1 MMLFYQRGNGREK
14 LEISKNISLK
24 YLHLILFI
32 LLINC
37 SEKTDKEIEGMV
49 WIPGGSFYQGA
60 LVNDTLALLHEKPR
74 HLVHID
80 GFYMD
85 ISPVTNKE
93 FKNFVKETGYIT
105 TAERDVNWGELA
117 RQLPPGTDK
126 PHDSL
131 LKAGSLIFTK
141 TKKPITD
148 FSDFSQWWKWKI
160 GANWKKPRGDNDIS
174 GKDNYPVVHISYE
187 DALAYCKWA
196 DKRLPTEAEWEYA
209 ARANRDDAIYY
220 WGNDHDSLKYK
231 ANTWEGQFP
240 FENSKIDGYENL
252 APIKSFPANDF
263 GLYGMSGNV
272 WEWTSDWYNVN
283 YYKDL
288 LEDKA
293 ACHNPKGATH
303 AFNPNN
309 IYAQEK
315 VIKGGSFLC
324 NINYCISYRISAK
337 MSSTPD
343 TSLEHL
349 GFRAV
354 AAKNTI
360 N

>member
-1 MMLFYQRGNGREK
+1 MMPFYQHGNGREK

-24 YLHLILFI
+24 YLYVVLFI

-93 FKNFVKETGYIT
+93 FKSFVKETGYIT

-117 RQLPPGTDK
+117 RQLPPGTEK

-131 LKAGSLIFTK
+131 LKAGSLIFSK

-187 DALAYCKWA
+187 DALSYCKWA

>member
-1 MMLFYQRGNGREK
+1 MMPFYQHGNGRKK

-24 YLHLILFI
+24 YLYVVLFI

-60 LVNDTLALLHEKPR
+60 LDNDTLALLHEKPR

-93 FKNFVKETGYIT
+93 FRDFVKETGYIT

-131 LKAGSLIFTK
+131 LKAGSLIFSK

-187 DALAYCKWA
+187 DALSYCKWA

-349 GFRAV
+349 GFRTV

>member
-1 MMLFYQRGNGREK
+1 MLFYQRGNGREK

-24 YLHLILFI
+24 YLYVVLFI

-93 FKNFVKETGYIT
+93 FRDFVKETGYIT

-117 RQLPPGTDK
+117 KQLPPGTDK

-131 LKAGSLIFTK
+131 LKAGSLIFSK

-187 DALAYCKWA
+187 DALSYCKWA

>member
-1 MMLFYQRGNGREK
+1 MLFYQRGNGREK

-24 YLHLILFI
+24 YLYVVLFI

-131 LKAGSLIFTK
+131 LKAGSLIFSK

-187 DALAYCKWA
+187 DALSYCKWA

-349 GFRAV
+349 GFRTV

>member
-1 MMLFYQRGNGREK
+1 MMPFYQRGNGREK

-117 RQLPPGTDK
+117 KQLPPGTDK

-131 LKAGSLIFTK
+131 LKAGSLIFSK

-148 FSDFSQWWKWKI
+148 FGDFSQWWKWKI

-187 DALAYCKWA
+187 DALSYCKWA

-349 GFRAV
+349 GFRTV
-354 AAKNTI
+354 AAKNMI

>member
-1 MMLFYQRGNGREK
+1 MMPFYQRGNGREK

-24 YLHLILFI
+24 YLYVVLFI

-60 LVNDTLALLHEKPR
+60 LDNDTLALLHEKPR

-131 LKAGSLIFTK
+131 LKAGSLIFSK

-148 FSDFSQWWKWKI
+148 FGDFSQWWKWKI

-187 DALAYCKWA
+187 DALSYCKWA

-349 GFRAV
+349 GFRTV

>member
-1 MMLFYQRGNGREK
+1 MPFYQRGNGREK

-24 YLHLILFI
+24 YLYVVLFI

-117 RQLPPGTDK
+117 KQLPPGTDK

-131 LKAGSLIFTK
+131 LKAGSLIFSK

-148 FSDFSQWWKWKI
+148 FGDFSQWWKWKI

-349 GFRAV
+349 GFRTV

>member
-1 MMLFYQRGNGREK
+1 MMLFYQRGNGRKK
-14 LEISKNISLK
+14 LEIFKNISLK
-24 YLHLILFI
+24 YLHLILLI
-32 LLINC
+32 LLISC

-60 LVNDTLALLHEKPR
+60 LDNDTLALLHEKPR

-105 TAERDVNWGELA
+105 TAERDVNWEDLKI
-117 RQLPPGTDK
+117 QLPPGTDK

-187 DALAYCKWA
+187 DALSYCKWA

>member
-1 MMLFYQRGNGREK
+1 MMLFYQHGNGRKK

-24 YLHLILFI
+24 YLYVVLFI

-117 RQLPPGTDK
+117 KQLPPGTEK

-131 LKAGSLIFTK
+131 LKAGSLIFSK

-148 FSDFSQWWKWKI
+148 FGDFSQWWKWKI

-187 DALAYCKWA
+187 DALSYCKWA

-324 NINYCISYRISAK
+324 NIEYCISYRISAK

-349 GFRAV
+349 GFRTV

>member
-1 MMLFYQRGNGREK
+1 MPFYQRGNGREK

-24 YLHLILFI
+24 YLYVVLFI

-93 FKNFVKETGYIT
+93 FRDFVKETGYIT

-117 RQLPPGTDK
+117 RQLPPGTEK

-131 LKAGSLIFTK
+131 LKAGSLIFSK

-187 DALAYCKWA
+187 DALSYCKWA

>member
-1 MMLFYQRGNGREK
+1 MMPFYQRGNGREK

-24 YLHLILFI
+24 YLYVVLFI

-131 LKAGSLIFTK
+131 LKAGSLIFSK

-148 FSDFSQWWKWKI
+148 FGDFSQWWKWKI

>member
-1 MMLFYQRGNGREK
+1 MPFYQHGNGREK

-93 FKNFVKETGYIT
+93 FRDFVKETGYIT

-131 LKAGSLIFTK
+131 LKAGSLIFSK

-187 DALAYCKWA
+187 DALSYCKWA

-263 GLYGMSGNV
+263 GLYGMAGNV

-349 GFRAV
+349 GFRTV

>member
-1 MMLFYQRGNGREK
+1 MMPFYQRGNGREK

-93 FKNFVKETGYIT
+93 FRDFVKETGYIT

-117 RQLPPGTDK
+117 KQLPPGTDK

-131 LKAGSLIFTK
+131 LKAGSLIFSK

-220 WGNDHDSLKYK
+220 WGNDHDSLRYK

-349 GFRAV
+349 GFRTV

>member
-1 MMLFYQRGNGREK
+1 MS
-14 LEISKNISLK
+14 EISKNISLK
-24 YLHLILFI
+24 YLYVVLFI

-93 FKNFVKETGYIT
+93 FRDFVKETGYIT

-131 LKAGSLIFTK
+131 LKAGSLIFSK

-187 DALAYCKWA
+187 DALSYCKWA

>member
-1 MMLFYQRGNGREK
+1 MMLFYQRGNGRKK
-14 LEISKNISLK
+14 LEIFKNISLK
-24 YLHLILFI
+24 YLHLILLI
-32 LLINC
+32 LLISC

-60 LVNDTLALLHEKPR
+60 LDNDTLALLHEKPR

-93 FKNFVKETGYIT
+93 FRDFVKETGYIT

-131 LKAGSLIFTK
+131 LKAGSLIFSK

-148 FSDFSQWWKWKI
+148 FGDFSQWWKWKI

-187 DALAYCKWA
+187 DALSYCKWA

-349 GFRAV
+349 GFRTV

>member
-1 MMLFYQRGNGREK
+1 MMPFYQRGNGREK

-24 YLHLILFI
+24 YLYVVLFI

-117 RQLPPGTDK
+117 KQLPPGTDK

-131 LKAGSLIFTK
+131 LKAGSLIFSK

-148 FSDFSQWWKWKI
+148 FGDFSQWWKWKI

-349 GFRAV
+349 GFRTV
-354 AAKNTI
+354 AAKNMI

>member
-24 YLHLILFI
+24 YLYVVLFI

-117 RQLPPGTDK
+117 KQLPPGTDK

-131 LKAGSLIFTK
+131 LKAGSLIFSK

-148 FSDFSQWWKWKI
+148 FGDFSQWWKWKI

-349 GFRAV
+349 GFRTV

>member
-1 MMLFYQRGNGREK
+1 MMPFYQRGNGREK

-37 SEKTDKEIEGMV
+37 SEKTNKEIEGMV

-60 LVNDTLALLHEKPR
+60 LDNDTLALLHEKPR
-74 HLVHID
+74 HLVHLD

-93 FKNFVKETGYIT
+93 FKNFVKETGYIS

-117 RQLPPGTDK
+117 KQLPPGTDK

-131 LKAGSLIFTK
+131 LKAGSLIFSK

-309 IYAQEK
+309 IYAKEK

-349 GFRAV
+349 GFRTV